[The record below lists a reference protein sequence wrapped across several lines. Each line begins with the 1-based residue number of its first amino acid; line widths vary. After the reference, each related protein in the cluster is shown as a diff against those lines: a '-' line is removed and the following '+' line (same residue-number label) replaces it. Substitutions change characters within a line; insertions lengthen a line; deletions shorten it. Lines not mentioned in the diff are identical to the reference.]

1 MSWNIE
7 RLIGYPDEYV
17 GFTHYVLL
25 EDGKVLLL
33 DSSGKDYIDSK
44 KEELFEEIKLE
55 YIKNAFDIQDWPRM
69 GDASRIVMEKQ
80 TKKDKF
86 TKIKEFASKNDIK
99 LGVVLDVLGIYL
111 SELSLSFS
119 LCKCYFLFSSKAY
132 LKSPQSISN

>member
-7 RLIGYPDEYV
+7 HLIGYPDDYI
-17 GFTHYVLL
+17 GFTHYILL
-25 EDGKVLLL
+25 EDGKALLL
-33 DSSGKDYIDSK
+33 DSGGKEYIDSK

-80 TKKDKF
+80 TKKDEF
-86 TKIKEFASKNDIK
+86 TKIKDFSSENDIK

-111 SELSLSFS
+111 SELALP
-119 LCKCYFLFSSKAY
+119 AIE
-132 LKSPQSISN
+132 SINYGAKK